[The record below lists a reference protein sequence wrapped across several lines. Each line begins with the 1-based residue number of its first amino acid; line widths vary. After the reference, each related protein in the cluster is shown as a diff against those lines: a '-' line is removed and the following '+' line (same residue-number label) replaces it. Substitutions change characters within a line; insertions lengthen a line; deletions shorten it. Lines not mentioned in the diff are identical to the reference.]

1 MSDYKTRLLERRKSF
16 VIRWTQRLHG
26 TTASVATLT
35 EGDPAQLKS
44 VTKDFHQLAGAA
56 GMYELT
62 DVCDKAI
69 AAEDLCA
76 ALIKTQTVPSP
87 ADVELLRAKL
97 SAIIDLLRAL

>member
-16 VIRWTQRLHG
+16 VIRWTERLQA
-26 TTASVATLT
+26 TTQSIDSLPA
-35 EGDPAQLKS
+35 GDAVQLKS

-56 GMYELT
+56 GIYELT

-69 AAEDLCA
+69 AAEELCA
-76 ALIKTQTVPSP
+76 TLVKTQSAPS
-87 ADVELLRAKL
+87 ANDVEMLRTTL